1 MRRLAFLVV
10 AGVMLAGPVW
20 AYDTSGVVEMIAP
33 ECSKPV
39 AQLSLSQI
47 EECQHLLRV
56 WGGAGQR
63 DSIATPPREQSRTI
77 VIMRGMPR

>member
-1 MRRLAFLVV
+1 MRRLAYLVV
-10 AGVMLAGPVW
+10 TGVMLAGP
-20 AYDTSGVVEMIAP
+20 ASASDLSGALELIAP

-39 AQLSLSQI
+39 AQLSLAQI

-63 DSIATPPREQSRTI
+63 DSIATPPREQPRSMVIIRGTSR
-77 VIMRGMPR
+77 

>member
-1 MRRLAFLVV
+1 MRKLACLVV
-10 AGVMLAGPVW
+10 AGVMLAGP
-20 AYDTSGVVEMIAP
+20 ASASDLSGALELIAP

-39 AQLSLSQI
+39 AQLSLAQI

-63 DSIATPPREQSRTI
+63 DSNATPPREQPRTI
-77 VIMRGMPR
+77 VIMRGMQR

>member
-1 MRRLAFLVV
+1 MRKLACLVV
-10 AGVMLAGPVW
+10 AGVMLAGP
-20 AYDTSGVVEMIAP
+20 ASASDLSGALELIAP

-39 AQLSLSQI
+39 AQLSLAQI